1 MDYLPSF
8 GVLLLL
14 IRGVSHYPVLTGLA
28 IVLGGF
34 FIFAAILIISRLVVD
49 PDHVVVTSYE
59 AEGQTDDG
67 MVILTINRV
76 TYHPETKVRGVYRRL
91 SRAPA
96 RPEYLQVDGSI
107 ALSAGFAGMMTLIGP
122 AVISD
127 NSGVKV
133 ER

>member
-1 MDYLPSF
+1 M
-8 GVLLLL
+8 
-14 IRGVSHYPVLTGLA
+14 
-28 IVLGGF
+28 
-34 FIFAAILIISRLVVD
+34 IISRLVVD

-91 SRAPA
+91 SRATA

-133 ER
+133 EREIRTRGNPCFLRVWALSMALQLKTTPSDFTVRIPGGR